1 MGCTELRQ
9 LLMRTDWRES
19 ESLSSGIVF
28 HIRTCPLC
36 HHGLVQLL
44 EEIIA
49 DDPLSCEQ
57 CRLYLPDYYEATR
70 TEYPLVVMTNEKM
83 AHMVLHLSHCIACH
97 EEYEELVLL
106 SELEERNEI
115 VDL

>member
-1 MGCTELRQ
+1 MVLFSTSAHAHSAIAG
-9 LLMRTDWRES
+9 WYS
-19 ESLSSGIVF
+19 
-28 HIRTCPLC
+28 
-36 HHGLVQLL
+36 LL